1 MDRPTKDVCLTM
13 AEYQFRCRNDDF
25 MWRWLFEWATW
36 EDDMRCHVEGKK
48 LKQRKTVMNKEQ
60 MERFNQTFPEF
71 DNVLGRTVV
80 AWIEAEVME
89 QLAEQLD
96 QVLVEDVK

>member
-1 MDRPTKDVCLTM
+1 
-13 AEYQFRCRNDDF
+13 

-36 EDDMRCHVEGKK
+36 EDDIRCHVEVKK
-48 LKQRKTVMNKEQ
+48 LKKRKTVMTKEQ

-71 DNVLGRTVV
+71 NNALGRTMV
-80 AWIEAEVME
+80 AWVEAEVME

-96 QVLVEDVK
+96 QVLVEDSK